1 MAWLSRVMGLLLVL
15 VAMAVPAAA
24 QEPGRVVGRVTD
36 GAGNPVKGAVV
47 ELVADAGGARVTA
60 SSGETGGFEFA
71 GVAAGA
77 YTLKAQ
83 GAGFSAHTSRLTVG
97 AGERRTVIARLRPG
111 RMARQ

>member
-15 VAMAVPAAA
+15 VLIAVPATA

-36 GAGNPVKGAVV
+36 GAGNPVKGATV
-47 ELVADAGGARVTA
+47 ELVADAGGARATA
-60 SSGETGGFEFA
+60 TSGETGGFEFA

-77 YTLKAQ
+77 YTLTAE
-83 GAGFSAHTSRLTVG
+83 GPGFSAHTSRVTVG

-111 RMARQ
+111 RVARQ